1 MKRNP
6 RKVAWTKAY
15 RKGHGKELAE
25 DTTFEL
31 ERKRNRPE
39 KYNRHV
45 VQKSVAAMKKILEI
59 RSNRQDRHYENRMK
73 GKKSRDT
80 LEARKI
86 LETELH
92 LVRPME
98 AQRKE
103 VAEIERLKVEAEQV
117 GAVESMED

>member
-25 DTTFEL
+25 DETFEL

-39 KYNRHV
+39 KYNRHT
-45 VQKSVAAMKKILEI
+45 VQKSVSAMRKILDI
-59 RSNRQDRHYENRMK
+59 RKARQDRHYENRMK
-73 GKKSRDT
+73 GKKSKDLAEAKAM
-80 LEARKI
+80 LEN
-86 LETELH
+86 ELH

-98 AQRKE
+98 AQQKI
-103 VAEIERLKVEAEQV
+103 AEKSERLKVAAGVAQD
-117 GAVESMED
+117 ADTMED